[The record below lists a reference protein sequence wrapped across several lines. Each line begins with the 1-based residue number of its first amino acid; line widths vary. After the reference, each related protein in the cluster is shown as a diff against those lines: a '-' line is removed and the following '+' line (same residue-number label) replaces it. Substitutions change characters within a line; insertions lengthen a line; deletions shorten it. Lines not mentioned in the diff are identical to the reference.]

1 MQPSRQKNLP
11 ENLQTV
17 SLKTFVVG
25 EKNQELVYKGEVQT
39 PAVILENIDSPEE
52 NVFWVNVT
60 NLWVLI
66 GKVPP
71 LVVEMDDIVIFKERG
86 KWGLFRFVGKEKD
99 EVILTDGMRR
109 KKTRVKAVDFFQ
121 LNLLGKVI
129 RVQQKL

>member
-1 MQPSRQKNLP
+1 MQPSLQKNLP

-17 SLKTFVVG
+17 SLKSFVVG
-25 EKNQELVYKGEVQT
+25 EKNQELVCKGEVQT
-39 PAVILENIDSPEE
+39 PAVLVENIDSPEE
-52 NVFWVNVT
+52 NVFWVNIT

-66 GKVPP
+66 GRVPP
-71 LVVEMDDIVIFKERG
+71 LVVEMDDIVIFKEKG

-109 KKTRVKAVDFFQ
+109 KKTRVKTADFFK
-121 LNLLGKVI
+121 LNLLGKVL